1 MARFSWADRING
13 HVGSLVDQVL
23 IYAGVGTALALFV
36 FDFPMWLVAVAGLVI
51 AFGVPLA
58 LHFFAALNMIP
69 TSPLPLS
76 SLGMRGVLCR
86 RTPNLPEA

>member
-58 LHFFAALNMIP
+58 LHFFAPGLYM
-69 TSPLPLS
+69 TS
-76 SLGMRGVLCR
+76 GEKYDAFERTR
-86 RTPNLPEA
+86 RFGRKRDDG

>member
-23 IYAGVGTALALFV
+23 ICAGVGTAPALFV
-36 FDFPMWLVAVAGLVI
+36 FDFPMWLVAVAGLVV

-58 LHFFAALNMIP
+58 LHFLAPGLYM
-69 TSPLPLS
+69 TS
-76 SLGMRGVLCR
+76 GEKDVEFERKR
-86 RTPNLPEA
+86 RFGRKPDDG